1 MARYDTLLFDFDHTL
16 FDSDASEAG
25 AFAITMQ
32 ACGVADPASLFA
44 PYKAINRQ
52 MWAAVEAGKITP
64 NDVRHQRFERLV
76 AEHEIDA
83 DPHAMADDFA
93 AGLGA
98 CGDMYDGAI
107 DLLTQ
112 LATTHRL
119 AMVTNA
125 ISAVQRTRIDRV
137 AVAHHF
143 EIIVISTEVDA
154 AKPNPAIFDVTFDR
168 LGHPPKATTL
178 MIGDSL
184 TSDIAGGTRYGL
196 PTCWFNPH
204 GKVAGSNDQITHEIS
219 ALDQLFDLVA

>member
-1 MARYDTLLFDFDHTL
+1 MARYETLLFDFDHTL

-32 ACGVADPASLFA
+32 RCGVADPASLFA
-44 PYKAINRQ
+44 PYKAINHQ
-52 MWAAVEAGKITP
+52 MWTAVEAGKITP

-76 AEHEIDA
+76 DEHEIDA

-112 LATTHRL
+112 LGATHRL

-125 ISAVQRTRIDRV
+125 ISAVQRTRIERV
-137 AVAHHF
+137 GVAHHF

-154 AKPNPAIFDVTFDR
+154 AKPSPSIFDVTFDR
-168 LGHPPKATTL
+168 LGTRPRPP
-178 MIGDSL
+178 
-184 TSDIAGGTRYGL
+184 
-196 PTCWFNPH
+196 H
-204 GKVAGSNDQITHEIS
+204 
-219 ALDQLFDLVA
+219 